1 MHFLIHLVNCFV
13 FPSTDNV
20 PGVVFDADDT
30 TVNKPVRTPTF
41 LKLIFEEQ
49 PLPPAPNV
57 EEHSR
62 GKCVLISF

>member
-1 MHFLIHLVNCFV
+1 M
-13 FPSTDNV
+13 